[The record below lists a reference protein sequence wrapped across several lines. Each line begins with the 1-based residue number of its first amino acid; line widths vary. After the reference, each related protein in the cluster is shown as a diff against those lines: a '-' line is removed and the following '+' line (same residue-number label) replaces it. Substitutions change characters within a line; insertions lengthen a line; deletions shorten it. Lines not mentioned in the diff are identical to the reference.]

1 MIALITGCQVVAF
14 TISKKEGSLKVRYYM
29 DPETGL
35 PHIYQHSVS
44 EQEVEEILEWL
55 GEDRTGYNDARVA
68 IGQILNGRYLRVIYL
83 QENLDS
89 ICCYHSY
96 ALRGKPLS
104 AYKRRH
110 RRKRQ

>member
-1 MIALITGCQVVAF
+1 M
-14 TISKKEGSLKVRYYM
+14 KVRYYM

-44 EQEVEEILEWL
+44 EQEVEEILEWP
-55 GEDRTGYNDARVA
+55 GEDRPGYNGARVA
-68 IGQILNGRYLRVIYL
+68 IGQTLNGRYLRVIYL
-83 QENLDS
+83 QEGLDS
-89 ICCYHSY
+89 FFVITAC

-104 AYKRRH
+104 AYKRR

>member
-1 MIALITGCQVVAF
+1 M
-14 TISKKEGSLKVRYYM
+14 KVRYYM

-44 EQEVEEILEWL
+44 EREVEEILEGP
-55 GEDRTGYNDARVA
+55 GEDRPGYNGARVA
-68 IGQILNGRYLRVIYL
+68 IGQTLNGRYLRVIYL
-83 QENLDS
+83 QDIPDS
-89 ICCYHSY
+89 IFVITAY

-104 AYKRRH
+104 AYKHRH